1 MKDSSQS
8 PELVQRD
15 LKICSLE
22 DQLASTQAQ
31 IFTDKLALQA
41 ENSNLKNQL
50 DEWINKF
57 IQIDGSKDQLTREVE
72 DAKEIFRQDA
82 KAKEVGKLT
91 AFKPRCEVYFQF
103 FRTEQKK
110 HQIDPNY

>member
-15 LKICSLE
+15 LKICSIE

-31 IFTDKLALQA
+31 SSTAKQALQA

-57 IQIDGSKDQLTREVE
+57 SQIDGSKDQLIREVE

-82 KAKEVGKLT
+82 KAKEVGKLS
-91 AFKPRCEVYFQF
+91 AFKPRCEIKFQF
-103 FRTEQKK
+103 Y
-110 HQIDPNY
+110 IS